1 MHRVKVLAE
10 KRISDINDEINT
22 AVHISVEKNKGRLEA
37 ELAANKIV
45 MEKLAKAQAELLE
58 KAIEDWRKE
67 ELEKVMANPSAYV
80 KSSNS
85 QNMNS

>member
-22 AVHISVEKNKGRLEA
+22 AVQISVEKNKGRLE
-37 ELAANKIV
+37 
-45 MEKLAKAQAELLE
+45 AELLE

-67 ELEKVMANPSAYV
+67 ELEKVMANPSAYA